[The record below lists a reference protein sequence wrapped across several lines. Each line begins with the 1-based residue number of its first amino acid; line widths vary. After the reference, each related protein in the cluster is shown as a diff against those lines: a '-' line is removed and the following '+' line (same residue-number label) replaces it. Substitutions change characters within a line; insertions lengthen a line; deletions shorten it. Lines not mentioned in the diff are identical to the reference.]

1 MVRPLSPKLS
11 CLTGPQDNLNVV
23 GLDNPAKIKKHLEGH
38 CSAVLLH
45 VLSTG
50 KFQSLSM
57 SSGALDN

>member
-1 MVRPLSPKLS
+1 
-11 CLTGPQDNLNVV
+11 VV
-23 GLDNPAKIKKHLEGH
+23 GLNNLAKMKKHLEGH

>member
-1 MVRPLSPKLS
+1 M
-11 CLTGPQDNLNVV
+11 V
-23 GLDNPAKIKKHLEGH
+23 GLNNLAKMKKHLEGH